1 MIVKI
6 LILVIFLLLYLR
18 IGVVLFDAAIRSL
31 GGKETY
37 LQEIDEKYNDLN
49 PNLLYFSGLVLVVL
63 FWPYFLI
70 RGGRKK

>member
-1 MIVKI
+1 MIAKI
-6 LILVIFLLLYLR
+6 LILVILILLYLR
-18 IGVVLFDAAIRSL
+18 VGIALFDAAMRSL

-37 LQEIDEKYNDLN
+37 LQEMDEKYNDLN